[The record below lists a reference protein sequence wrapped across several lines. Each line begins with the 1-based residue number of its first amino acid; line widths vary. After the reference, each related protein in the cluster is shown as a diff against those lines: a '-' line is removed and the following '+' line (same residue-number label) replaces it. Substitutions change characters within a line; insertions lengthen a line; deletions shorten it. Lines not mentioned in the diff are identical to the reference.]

1 MLRHRVANGKNGED
15 FLALAARLE
24 ADSGIPVRRLSAGNC
39 TSYHLLDKGIW
50 PQGLNHLRIGGLHE
64 FGIEYVD
71 MKYLNEFHHSAKPV
85 DKACS
90 DMYILEAEIIELN
103 SKPTV
108 PVGELGVDAFCKV
121 KPLSIVAYADAHCWR
136 LVARMC
142 RRITVCHATT
152 LSLS

>member
-1 MLRHRVANGKNGED
+1 
-15 FLALAARLE
+15 
-24 ADSGIPVRRLSAGNC
+24 
-39 TSYHLLDKGIW
+39 
-50 PQGLNHLRIGGLHE
+50 E

-108 PVGELGVDAFCKV
+108 PVGELGVDAFLQSKTFVDHGIRRRALLAFGRQDVPSDNCVPCDDAITILGQTSDHTLVDIEDCRQALKV
-121 KPLSIVAYADAHCWR
+121 GDVVRFELDYTGLLMACQTKGVAWR
-136 LVARMC
+136 FTR
-142 RRITVCHATT
+142 
-152 LSLS
+152 